1 MTFVYPPERVRVS
14 LTEMLALISIM
25 ALSTRRDTASCN
37 CPKVEA
43 MNFVCLGEVGRGVM
57 VGGMLVGT
65 EIGA

>member
-1 MTFVYPPERVRVS
+1 
-14 LTEMLALISIM
+14 M